1 VLTSSGSGTP
11 RPGLLLGAP
20 LAPAVL
26 LLGAV
31 AGLGAPWLLDLAA
44 RLGSH
49 IPQPD
54 MQTDYLVGWVWG
66 VVIAASIAFWPV
78 PEQDRPRLLALWAVK
93 LGVALGFM
101 LLYETT
107 YTDLDAYGYFRSAR
121 LGDFVVW
128 EVSGATQRIVGLA
141 RLHPELLRTSYHAL
155 KVSFALAGLLGVY
168 FFYRAAVIALGRERP
183 SLLLVLGLFP
193 SVLFWSTI
201 LGKDPVVLMGLGLYA
216 LGVVGWMRTRAPRY
230 LVLLALGVLGASV
243 VRIWLAPIAIVPLF
257 VLVLLSP
264 RVRWTTRLAVL
275 AGGAAAAGLL
285 ATVFARRLEVAAVND
300 ALALVGSLSQGW
312 AIGGSAQR
320 ITMDLSTPLGLA
332 AFLPLGAFTALFRPL
347 PHEAAN
353 AFSLLAAAENTLLL
367 VLVVLAVLR
376 VRRAELGDP
385 IVRWAILLVLTW
397 SGAYAIVSYQ
407 NLGAA
412 VRFKAQ
418 ILPVLLLLLL
428 HLAGGRR
435 HSGGDPE
442 SGPRSREGGP

>member
-1 VLTSSGSGTP
+1 MLGVLAG
-11 RPGLLLGAP
+11 
-20 LAPAVL
+20 
-26 LLGAV
+26 V
-31 AGLGAPWLLDLAA
+31 AAPWLLDLAA

-66 VVIAASIAFWPV
+66 VLIAVSIAFWPV
-78 PEQDRPRLLALWAVK
+78 PERDRPLLLALWAVK

-128 EVSGATQRIVGLA
+128 DVSGATQRIVGLA

-216 LGVVGWMRTRAPRY
+216 LGAVGWMRTRAGRY
-230 LVLLALGVLGASV
+230 LVFLALGVLGASA
-243 VRIWLAPIAIVPLF
+243 VRIWLAPIALLPLF
-257 VLVLLSP
+257 ALVLLSR
-264 RVRWTTRLAVL
+264 RVPWAARIAVL
-275 AGGAAAAGLL
+275 AGGAAAAALL

-347 PHEAAN
+347 PFEAEN

-367 VLVVLAVLR
+367 LLVALAALR
-376 VRRAELGDP
+376 VSRRALDDVV
-385 IVRWAILLVLTW
+385 VRWAILLVFTW
-397 SGAYAIVSYQ
+397 SGAYAVVSYQ

-428 HLAGGRR
+428 HLARGREKPGGLTAT
-435 HSGGDPE
+435 HTTSD
-442 SGPRSREGGP
+442 EGRIGE